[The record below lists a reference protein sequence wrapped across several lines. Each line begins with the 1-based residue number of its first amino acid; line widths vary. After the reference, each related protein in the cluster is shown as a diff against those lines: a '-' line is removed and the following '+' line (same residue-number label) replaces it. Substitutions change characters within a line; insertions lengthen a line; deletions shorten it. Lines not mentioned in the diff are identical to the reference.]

1 MDELKVGDNVIIIGD
16 KCGEKGKLATIVK
29 VEGIYAES
37 NLCNA
42 LHPSNSTFKKL
53 NEVIKMELKD
63 LKKENI
69 KEAEKQHKEERKNAE
84 IEFAKSELR
93 SITDNLNELD
103 RQIKA
108 LEERKKP
115 YLEKIKMFG

>member
-1 MDELKVGDNVIIIGD
+1 MDELKVGDKVVIVGD
-16 KCGEKGKLATIVK
+16 ECGEKGKTAIMEG
-29 VEGIYAES
+29 VEGNSAKS
-37 NLCNA
+37 NLCTSW
-42 LHPSNSTFKKL
+42 HPISTFKKL
-53 NEVIKMELKD
+53 KEETKMELKD

-69 KEAEKQHKEERKNAE
+69 KEAEKQYKEEKKNAE

-93 SITDNLNELD
+93 SITDNLNDLD

-115 YLEKIKMFG
+115 YLDKIKMLG

>member
-1 MDELKVGDNVIIIGD
+1 MNKQNHAKGDDKKMDELKVGDNVIIIGD
-16 KCGEKGKLATIVK
+16 ECGEKGKLATIVK

-53 NEVIKMELKD
+53 K
-63 LKKENI
+63 
-69 KEAEKQHKEERKNAE
+69 

-115 YLEKIKMFG
+115 YLDKIKMFS